1 MRASRPTKYGN
12 YGEQSFRHEEL
23 CRRPAVFILS
33 GEEMSGKARFY
44 TMALTRKALT
54 AMGLTAEQ
62 VDSIIEMHTET
73 VDGLKAYKAD
83 AEKLPEVQRQLD
95 EANQKLEAAGEDDYK
110 VKYDALVAENQQR
123 EVRTAKEAAL
133 KGLLGELGISDR
145 GQALALKYTNL
156 DTVELDSAGKL
167 ANGAAVK
174 EAVLADWGDYK
185 GTVTEKG
192 ASVAAP
198 PNGGGGNPSGM
209 TKEQILAIRD
219 GAARRQ
225 AMAENP
231 TLFGLP
237 ANNS

>member
-1 MRASRPTKYGN
+1 
-12 YGEQSFRHEEL
+12 
-23 CRRPAVFILS
+23 
-33 GEEMSGKARFY
+33 
-44 TMALTRKALT
+44 MALTRKALT

-83 AEKLPEVQRQLD
+83 AEKLPEVQRQLE
-95 EANQKLEAAGEDDYK
+95 EANKKLESAGKDDYK
-110 VKYDALVAENQQR
+110 AKYDALVKENQQR
-123 EVRTAKEAAL
+123 EVRTSKETAL
-133 KGLLGELGISDR
+133 RGLLGELGLSEK
-145 GQALALKYTNL
+145 GVGLAMKYTNL
-156 DTVELDSAGKL
+156 DTVELDEAGKL
-167 ANGAAVK
+167 KNGAAVK

-185 GTVTEKG
+185 ESRNQTG
-192 ASVAAP
+192 ADVKNP
-198 PNGGGGNPSGM
+198 PNGGGGNPSGI
-209 TKEQILAIRD
+209 TKEQILAIKD

>member
-1 MRASRPTKYGN
+1 
-12 YGEQSFRHEEL
+12 
-23 CRRPAVFILS
+23 
-33 GEEMSGKARFY
+33 
-44 TMALTRKALT
+44 MALTRKALT
-54 AMGLTAEQ
+54 AMGLSAEQ

-73 VDGLKAYKAD
+73 VEGLKAYKAD
-83 AEKLPEVQRQLD
+83 AEKLPGVQAQLD
-95 EANQKLEAAGEDDYK
+95 EANKKLESADKDDYK
-110 VKYDALVAENQQR
+110 EKYEALVKENQQK

-133 KGLLGELGISDR
+133 KGLLGELGISEK
-145 GQALALKYTNL
+145 GQSLALKYTNL
-156 DTVELDSAGKL
+156 DTVELDSAGKM

-185 GTVTEKG
+185 ETRNQTG
-192 ASVAAP
+192 ADVKNP

-209 TKEQILAIRD
+209 TKEQILAIKD
-219 GAARRQ
+219 GTARRQ